1 MKAACV
7 RVSREPKAEQ
17 EFFGWMKHCLFN
29 VRFAFTNAD
38 VINRGALA
46 LVRGGGEAGGQE

>member
-1 MKAACV
+1 M

-17 EFFGWMKHCLFN
+17 EFSGWMKHCLFN
-29 VRFAFTNAD
+29 VRFTFNAD